1 MVKKFHL
8 LYERDVEAK
17 EKKVGWDATPFR
29 LGYALEWDL
38 DSGILISDKLFKVCN
53 RRKGLGV
60 LKMKTWLQ
68 D

>member
-38 DSGILISDKLFKVCN
+38 DSGMLISDKLFKS
-53 RRKGLGV
+53 L
-60 LKMKTWLQ
+60 
-68 D
+68 